1 MGRRPSVGEGS
12 VYFDAQKDRWV
23 GAMIADGRRYKVVAK
38 TKTEARKRLDG
49 MRHANAEGR
58 KPADGNVTVAEVLTR
73 WKGRSLASRDLSTK
87 TLVSYEWCISR
98 LIDELGSKR
107 VRTLTVDAV
116 EAALDRMVAGSDNH
130 RSVGRSSLIKIR
142 SVLGQA
148 LNYAVKRGLATN
160 NVCRLADLTPN
171 ARRAPPKRSLTAAEA
186 KRGLVSIEGDR
197 LEAMFVVMLAIGLRP
212 GEAAGLTWDG
222 VDIDAGR
229 IAVRH
234 GVRVEDNRAVL
245 VDELKTA
252 RSRRTID
259 LPLFAAE
266 SPRLHRAAQLKER
279 SAARSWDDD
288 RLVFT
293 TTVGTVLD
301 PRNVAR
307 ILTKLTEAAGLGHW
321 SPNELRHSAASLLSA
336 AGVPLELMRSSMPRS
351 ARTRCRRLRCRGCWL
366 IGSSRGW
373 CCSLTEGSPG
383 SPCGKGLQR
392 LGLTCC
398 GERRTT

>member
-1 MGRRPSVGEGS
+1 MGRRRSVGEGS

-23 GAMIADGRRYKVVAK
+23 GAMIADGRRHKVVAK
-38 TKTEARKRLDG
+38 TKTDARKRLDA

-73 WKGRSLASRDLSTK
+73 WKGRSLASRDLSPK
-87 TLVSYEWCISR
+87 TLVSYDWCISR

-130 RSVGRSSLIKIR
+130 RSVGRSSLIKMR

-171 ARRAPPKRSLTAAEA
+171 ARRAPPRRSLTAAEA
-186 KRGLVSIEGDR
+186 KTLLVAIEGYR

-222 VDIDAGR
+222 VDIDTGR

-259 LPLFAAE
+259 LPLFASE
-266 SPRLHRAAQLKER
+266 SLRRHRAAQLKER
-279 SAARSWDDD
+279 LAARSWDDD

-307 ILTKLTEAAGLGHW
+307 ILTKLTEAVGLGHW

-336 AGVPLELMRSSMPRS
+336 AGVPLEHIADVLGHTS
-351 ARTRCRRLRCRGCWL
+351 TRMLEQTYRHSVQPSITAAAAPMEAL
-366 IGSSRGW
+366 
-373 CCSLTEGSPG
+373 
-383 SPCGKGLQR
+383 
-392 LGLTCC
+392 LGA
-398 GERRTT
+398 G